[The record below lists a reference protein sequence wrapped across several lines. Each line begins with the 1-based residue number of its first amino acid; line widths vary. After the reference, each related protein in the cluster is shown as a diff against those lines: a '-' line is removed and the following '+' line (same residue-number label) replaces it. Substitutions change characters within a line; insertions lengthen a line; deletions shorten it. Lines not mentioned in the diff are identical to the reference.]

1 MEVQINT
8 IISSF
13 TKEMRDSLGGRILGV
28 YLFGS
33 VAKGAASE
41 GSDIDLLI
49 VYSDMDERR
58 LLEVASEI
66 SFNLACKYGK
76 LIEVIPMSKREYDKL
91 LGRSPF
97 LWEVLKFG
105 KPIYTTLTGTEWH
118 LDFKEYI
125 KLAKEFLG
133 YAKDALGSGKV
144 RLAIDTGYNAA
155 ELLAKALIINT
166 KNPLAASHGGVVAQF
181 GKFFVLTKELPQE
194 FGRNLNLCLDLRA
207 SARYKPKAELKINDA
222 EFVIDYAEKL
232 LHFAEG
238 KFKGGKTQ

>member
-13 TKEMRDSLGGRILGV
+13 TKEIRDSLGGRILGI

-33 VAKGAASE
+33 VAKGAAAE

-76 LIEVIPMSKREYDKL
+76 LIEVIPMSKHEFDRL

-125 KLAKEFLG
+125 ELAKEFLG
-133 YAKDALGSGKV
+133 YAKDALESGKV
-144 RLAIDTGYNAA
+144 RLAIDTGYNAS
-155 ELLAKALIINT
+155 ELLVKALIIST
-166 KNPLAASHGGVVAQF
+166 KAPLAASHGGVVAQF
-181 GKFFVLTKELPQE
+181 GKLFVLTKELPRE
-194 FGRNLNLCLDLRA
+194 FGRNLSLCLDLRA
-207 SARYKPKAELKINDA
+207 SARYKPKAQLKVEDA
-222 EFVIDYAEKL
+222 EFVIDCTEKL
-232 LHFAEG
+232 LRFADV